1 MDNAMSSSPLLSI
14 VVPVYNEE
22 KTLPLFLQTIR
33 PVLESITASY
43 EIIFAMDPSTDST
56 EEIISA
62 AHQEDG
68 RIKLL
73 RFSRRFGQ
81 PAATWAGLHYASGQ
95 SVIPIDCD
103 LQDPPELIPE
113 MVRIWREEGCKVVI
127 PQRESREGENILK
140 KIVAYAGYWFIN
152 KTASVNI
159 PRNTGD
165 FRLLDRLVVDTL
177 MRLNESHGFLRG
189 LTSLVGF
196 KTHLLPF
203 ARKPRSAG
211 EGKYNRLTG
220 SLKIGFNGI
229 VAFSDFLLN
238 AISIFGL
245 FMSACSIILALLFIS
260 AKLMGWWYF
269 AAFATGIATLVVIM
283 LFISGMQFLAIGIMG
298 AYISRIYDEVKLR
311 PKFIVERSLG
321 FESGCRHKKEYRYER
336 QSS

>member
-1 MDNAMSSSPLLSI
+1 MSSVPFLSI

-33 PVLESITASY
+33 PILEKITEDY
-43 EIIFAMDPSTDST
+43 EIIFALDPGADST

-62 AHQEDG
+62 AHQADA

-95 SVIPIDCD
+95 AVIPIDCD

-113 MVRIWREEGCKVVI
+113 MVRIWQEEDCKVVI
-127 PQRESREGENILK
+127 PQRLSRAGENALK
-140 KIVAYAGYWFIN
+140 KAVAYSGYWFIN
-152 KTASVNI
+152 KTASVSI

-165 FRLLDRLVVDTL
+165 FRLLDRLVVEAL
-177 MRLNESHGFLRG
+177 KSLNESHGFLRG

-196 KTHLLPF
+196 KTRLLPF
-203 ARKPRSAG
+203 DRRARAGG
-211 EGKYNRLTG
+211 EGKYNRITG

-238 AISIFGL
+238 AISVFGL
-245 FMSACSIILALLFIS
+245 FMSAASIVLAVLFIS
-260 AKLMGWWYF
+260 AKLFGWWHSV
-269 AAFATGIATLVVIM
+269 TGVATLAVLM
-283 LFISGMQFLAIGIMG
+283 LFMSGMQFLAVGVMG

-311 PKFIVERSLG
+311 PKFIVERALG
-321 FESGCRHKKEYRYER
+321 FETKVAE
-336 QSS
+336 

>member
-1 MDNAMSSSPLLSI
+1 MNKTTSPLLSI
-14 VVPVYNEE
+14 VVPIYNEE

-33 PVLESITASY
+33 PVLENVTEDY
-43 EIIFAMDPSTDST
+43 EIIFAMDPGSDRT
-56 EEIISA
+56 EEIVAA
-62 AHQEDG
+62 AHENDS

-81 PAATWAGLHYASGQ
+81 PAATWAGLRYAAGQ
-95 SVIPIDCD
+95 AVIPIDCD

-127 PQRESREGENILK
+127 PQRESRTGENILK
-140 KIVAYAGYWFIN
+140 KCVAYTGYWFIN
-152 KTASVNI
+152 KTASVSI

-165 FRLLDRLVVDTL
+165 FRLLDRLVVDEL

-196 KTHLLPF
+196 KTRLLPF
-203 ARKPRSAG
+203 HRQARAGG
-211 EGKYNRLTG
+211 EGKYNRITG

-229 VAFSDFLLN
+229 VAFSNFLLN
-238 AISIFGL
+238 AISTLGL
-245 FMSACSIILALLFIS
+245 FMSVFSVILAVFLIC
-260 AKLMGWWYF
+260 AKLFAWYD
-269 AAFATGIATLVVIM
+269 FATGVATLAVVM

-298 AYISRIYDEVKLR
+298 AYISRVYDEVKLR

-321 FESGCRHKKEYRYER
+321 FKPDGE
-336 QSS
+336 